1 MAERNRDVSGQAYD
15 INGILRTSILACD
28 PLCEF
33 VEWNGDNGIERSLRI
48 AERMLMQL
56 IEDIEGLEREVENA
70 QA

>member
-1 MAERNRDVSGQAYD
+1 
-15 INGILRTSILACD
+15 LRTSILACD

-56 IEDIEGLEREVENA
+56 IEDIEDLEREVKSA
-70 QA
+70 H